1 MNLSLLNYIYT
12 DIFVR
17 FCRNMHIGILLF
29 MLTLLRINADAN
41 IDYIR
46 SDDFKP
52 MISDEKSLYM
62 VFIYNSGYIS
72 NYIN

>member
-1 MNLSLLNYIYT
+1 
-12 DIFVR
+12 
-17 FCRNMHIGILLF
+17 